1 MNFMSKKDDL
11 NDKNLLERIINSFLN
26 IFFNY
31 NNIEAYSIAQ
41 SLTDIEIFE
50 KIDANEVK
58 IYIMLPESLSE
69 EQVKVV
75 PIDKNH
81 IKIFVE
87 KYEEIYRK
95 IKLHYKIDIKSV
107 QAERKKKD
115 LIVLTA
121 KKKKF
126 LKISWNQN
134 H

>member
-1 MNFMSKKDDL
+1 MSKKDDL
-11 NDKNLLERIINSFLN
+11 NDKNLFERIINSFLN

>member
-1 MNFMSKKDDL
+1 MSKKDDL